1 MDSETDIETIM
12 RKFKKEK
19 KKHLNAT
26 LDVSPVPATMSE
38 KKKAQA
44 ERFRIEQE
52 EAIKMYERKLKEQPN
67 LASPAIKEVK
77 GKRRN
82 YGSYIKKQDEIQH
95 EKITDDNGKE
105 IKFKKPNVDRIPNP
119 MSVKMQGYEMADR
132 SKSNLKKQK
141 KQKEPTLD
149 NLVWDDDIPKLPL

>member
-52 EAIKMYERKLKEQPN
+52 EAIKMYERKLKE
-67 LASPAIKEVK
+67 
-77 GKRRN
+77 
-82 YGSYIKKQDEIQH
+82 
-95 EKITDDNGKE
+95 
-105 IKFKKPNVDRIPNP
+105 
-119 MSVKMQGYEMADR
+119 
-132 SKSNLKKQK
+132 
-141 KQKEPTLD
+141 
-149 NLVWDDDIPKLPL
+149 